1 MYYVKQDITTR
12 HSLEDSLFQ
21 TGLVLFVAAV
31 MLYLIYER
39 IKGFLPAFPCIFSV
53 FLGLYCPGCGGT
65 RAVEALLHGHPLTA
79 LWYHPL
85 VPYSAALYGGFML
98 SHILQ
103 RITGGRVRG
112 WKFHNWYLYVALG
125 IIAVNFLFKNILR
138 LGFGIRME

>member
-1 MYYVKQDITTR
+1 MKQDITTR

-31 MLYLIYER
+31 MLYLIYE
-39 IKGFLPAFPCIFSV
+39 PCIFSV
-53 FLGLYCPGCGGT
+53 FLGLYCPGRGRT

-103 RITGGRVRG
+103 RITGDRVKG